1 MRYNHLDT
9 MALFDS
15 LADTLWKYVTYDIAI
30 DLGTANTL
38 VYILGKGVVIREP
51 STVAIHKKTKEVITV
66 GAEAKRMIGK
76 TPANII
82 AIRPLKDGVISDF
95 DATEAM
101 LTYFIK
107 KIHKSRGLFNIKI
120 PKPRVAIGIPS
131 GITEV
136 ERKAVIDAT
145 LRSGARKVF
154 LIEEPMAAAIGA
166 GLSVEEATGNMIV
179 DIGGGTS
186 EMAVISLGG
195 IVVSRSIRVAGDEFD
210 EEIIAWAK
218 QKHNLLIGT
227 KTAEDAKITIGAVMP
242 HDLESELQTTTIRG
256 RDLKTGLPKEITV
269 SEDDIA
275 EALEQPIKLIIENI
289 KDTIEE
295 TPPELISDLY
305 ANGIILTGGG
315 SLLKRLDQRIA
326 KATQMPVTRDEDPLT
341 TVVRGCGKTLE
352 EIGLLNKVRVL
363 QS

>member
-1 MRYNHLDT
+1 MPNT
-9 MALFDS
+9 ASNS
-15 LADTLWKYVTYDIAI
+15 LIDRLWQYVSFDIAI

-38 VYILGKGVVIREP
+38 VYVLGKGIVIREP
-51 STVAIHKKTKEVITV
+51 STVAVHKKTRAVIAV
-66 GAEAKRMIGK
+66 GGEAKRMIGK

-82 AIRPLKDGVISDF
+82 ALRPLKDGVISDF
-95 DATEAM
+95 DAAEAM

-107 KIHKSRGLFNIKI
+107 KVHKSHSPWKFRI
-120 PKPRVAIGIPS
+120 PRPRVAIGIPS

-145 LRSGARKVF
+145 RRSGARQVF

-166 GLSVEEATGNMIV
+166 NMPIEDATGCMVV

-210 EEIIAWAK
+210 DEIINWAK
-218 QKHNLLIGT
+218 QKHNLLIGER
-227 KTAEDAKITIGAVMP
+227 TAEEVKISIGAALKNP
-242 HDLESELQTTTIRG
+242 DTNELATTTLRG

-269 SEDDIA
+269 TENDIA
-275 EALEQPIKLIIENI
+275 EALESPIKMIVEHI

-295 TPPELISDLY
+295 TPPEIISDLY
-305 ANGIILTGGG
+305 ARGIILSGGG
-315 SLLKRLDQRIA
+315 ALIKRLDKRIA
-326 KATQMPVTRDEDPLT
+326 NETQMPVYIDTDPLT
-341 TVVRGCGKTLE
+341 TVVRGCGKSLE
-352 EIGLLNKVRVL
+352 ELDLLRKIQIL
-363 QS
+363 QG